1 MLIECRRTLGNPEPM
16 DALLMARKAT
26 SKPAAKATA
35 KSKVKTLNFRVSD
48 EYAAWVDA
56 LAEANRS
63 TVAGLI
69 DQALA
74 DRARTIEFSKPAP
87 RRVV

>member
-1 MLIECRRTLGNPEPM
+1 MGVAI
-16 DALLMARKAT
+16 MARKAT
-26 SKPAAKATA
+26 GAAGKAKGKPDDGPRAIG
-35 KSKVKTLNFRVSD
+35 FRVSA
-48 EYAAWVDA
+48 EYAAWLDK

-74 DRARTIEFSKPAP
+74 DRARAIGFNEAAP
-87 RRVV
+87 RRVD